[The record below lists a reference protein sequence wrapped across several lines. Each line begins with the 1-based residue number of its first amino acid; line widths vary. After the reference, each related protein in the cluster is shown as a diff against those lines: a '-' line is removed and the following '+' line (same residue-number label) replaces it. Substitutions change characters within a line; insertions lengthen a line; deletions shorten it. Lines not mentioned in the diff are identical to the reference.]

1 MSEKYKSVVG
11 RYHLAKESLK
21 EKWSDVK
28 ENGGFQAKANEMKV
42 KNLYEIL
49 I

>member
-11 RYHLAKESLK
+11 MCHLAKENLK

-28 ENGGFQAKANEMKV
+28 ENGGIQAKANQMKV
-42 KNLYEIL
+42 C
-49 I
+49 